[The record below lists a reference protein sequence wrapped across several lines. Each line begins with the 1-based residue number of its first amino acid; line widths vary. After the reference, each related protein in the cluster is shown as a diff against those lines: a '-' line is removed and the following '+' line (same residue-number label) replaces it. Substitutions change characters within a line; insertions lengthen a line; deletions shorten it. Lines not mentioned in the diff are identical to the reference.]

1 MLTITFV
8 APFGLGQKATVW
20 ARTLPLAKELAAR
33 GHRVTILIPPWDT
46 PQDAGRAWVDD
57 GVEIVNVP
65 LRGGLLPTVRRLLRE
80 IDRRAPDIVHI
91 VKPRAHAGLVQWWLW
106 RNPLPT
112 SPRWGEGP
120 ILRWPSRSSLPI
132 MGRAGEGSNP
142 GPSRRPIRPRLF
154 LDADDWEQ
162 AWSPINRY
170 PWPVARFLAW
180 QEEWG
185 LRHADGITTASRWLR
200 ERVHEYA
207 PHIPTCYLPNGVD
220 MESIHAPAVNAVSEN
235 AANKH
240 VVSEHGAPTV
250 LWFTRFIEISP
261 AWMAACW
268 RALCESVPDATLLVA
283 GTPVQPGLDA
293 PFRAALGQVDAG
305 GSQILWRGYVPTAEL
320 PQLYASA
327 TCAIYP
333 AATVPL
339 NQAKCSV
346 KLATTLLHGVP
357 VVASAVGEQ
366 THYGANGAARL
377 VPAEA
382 SPVAFAQAVAAL
394 LGDFEARRD
403 MIVRAQQHLS
413 GEYRWSELTAQL
425 ERFYAKQVD

>member
-1 MLTITFV
+1 MSTIIFV
-8 APFGLGQKATVW
+8 APFGVGQKATVW

-33 GHRVTILIPPWDT
+33 GHRATILIPPWDT

-57 GVEIVNVP
+57 GVEIVNVT
-65 LRGGLLPTVRRLLRE
+65 LRGGLLPTVWRLLHE
-80 IDRRAPDIVHI
+80 IDLREPDVVHI

-106 RNPLPT
+106 RNPLPS

-120 ILRWPSRSSLPI
+120 ILRWPSRSSLPM
-132 MGRAGEGSNP
+132 MGRAGEGSDP

-162 AWSPINRY
+162 AWSPINSY
-170 PWPVARFLAW
+170 PWPVAKLLAW

-185 LRHADGITTASRWLR
+185 LRHADGITTASRWLQ

-207 PHIPTCYLPNGVD
+207 PDIPTCYLPNGVD
-220 MESIHAPAVNAVSEN
+220 VESIRAPAANAINKNIVSENAVSEQ
-235 AANKH
+235 
-240 VVSEHGAPTV
+240 STPTV

-261 AWMAACW
+261 AWMATCW
-268 RALCESVPDATLLVA
+268 RALRQAVPSATLLVA
-283 GTPVQPGLDA
+283 GTPVQPGLDM
-293 PFRAALGQVDAG
+293 PFRAALGEVDGG

-320 PQLYASA
+320 PRLYGSA

-333 AATVPL
+333 AAAVPL
-339 NQAKCSV
+339 SQAKCSV

-366 THYGANGAARL
+366 AHYGANGAAQL

-382 SPVAFAQAVAAL
+382 SPEMFARAVADL
-394 LGDFEARRD
+394 LADAEAQRD
-403 MIVRAQQHLS
+403 MIERARQHLRDQ
-413 GEYRWSELTAQL
+413 YRWSELGVQL
-425 ERFYAKQVD
+425 ERFYAKQLD